1 MECIVKKNRQKIIS
15 SKTWREPKTVIFT
28 QLKEMHKLLTDYS
41 SLWISPVDSVGDRNQ
56 QETDNVND
64 GKHVRLLTRHL
75 SGS

>member
-1 MECIVKKNRQKIIS
+1 M
-15 SKTWREPKTVIFT
+15 
-28 QLKEMHKLLTDYS
+28 KEMHKLLTDYS